1 MKVTRT
7 FFILISCAASILIA
21 ANLARLIEN
30 NNSNTPQKHK
40 ARNNGNTLHTRY
52 VIGSDQYG
60 NTLYKE
66 YSAIPPARQLFP
78 NWLAA
83 DSLYERG
90 TPEWERIALHP
101 AMLIDEWELE
111 LQQTQ
116 RLADEP

>member
-1 MKVTRT
+1 MHITRI
-7 FFILISCAASILIA
+7 FLFLIGTGITMLIA
-21 ANLARLIEN
+21 ANASRIAKN
-30 NNSNTPQKHK
+30 NTPQKPK
-40 ARNNGNTLHTRY
+40 HTPGLLKSEF
-52 VIGSDQYG
+52 IAGSDRNG

-116 RLADEP
+116 RLADEH

>member
-1 MKVTRT
+1 M
-7 FFILISCAASILIA
+7 ASILLA
-21 ANLARLIEN
+21 ANVARIIEKE
-30 NNSNTPQKHK
+30 NTPQKHK
-40 ARNNGNTLHTRY
+40 ARKNDNSSQHLHTRY
-52 VIGSDQYG
+52 VIGSDRHG
-60 NTLYKE
+60 KTLYKE
-66 YSAIPPARQLFP
+66 YSAIPPVREMFP

-111 LQQTQ
+111 LQSQ